1 MRLGETFVARLALG
15 LALVMGPGLQT
26 QQWPEIAIDSFPAVS
41 REPIGRALADARAH
55 TDDPRRVGALGMML
69 HAWDQFETA
78 SAVYARARALERRYD
93 WFYLAGVVETRLAHH
108 AAAAALLRE
117 AVALSPTVPARL
129 ALADALFESGDV
141 DASEPLYRAL
151 VAEPAAEPHARY
163 GVGRVLAARGAHEAA
178 LRELDAAI
186 SLFPEF
192 GAAWYA
198 KGFALRSLRRVAE
211 ARVALGRAQELVAR
225 WPAVADPLLA
235 SVSALRDDPAAHV
248 RRGRALEARGDVA
261 GAIREHEAA
270 LAADPAMAQAHVNLI
285 SLYGRQGA
293 WQPAEAHYR
302 EAVRLG
308 SAVPEA
314 HYNYG
319 VLLVMQQ
326 RDAEAT
332 AAFRLALAGN
342 PENAGAWN
350 NLGHLAERGGQP
362 EAALDAY
369 RRAVERAPADS
380 MIRFNLARML
390 IATRHYTE
398 AIPQLEMLSAVDGP
412 ERPRYV
418 FGLATAWVH
427 AGDLGKGRQYAA
439 EARALAAAKGQLDL
453 VAAIDRQLAGLP
465 Q

>member
-1 MRLGETFVARLALG
+1 M
-15 LALVMGPGLQT
+15 
-26 QQWPEIAIDSFPAVS
+26 S
-41 REPIGRALADARAH
+41 REPIGRALAEARAH
-55 TDDPRRVGALGMML
+55 PKDPARVGALGMVL
-69 HAWDQFETA
+69 QAWEQFATA
-78 SAVYARARALERRYD
+78 AAVYADALALERRFD
-93 WFYLAGVVETRLAHH
+93 WYYLAGVVQARLAHH
-108 AAAAALLRE
+108 ADAAALLRE

-129 ALADALFESGDV
+129 ALADALFESGEV

-151 VAEPAAEPHARY
+151 TAEPAAEPHARY
-163 GVGRVLAARGAHEAA
+163 GLGRVLAARGEHEAA

-186 SLFPEF
+186 SLYPEF

-198 KGFALRSLRRVAE
+198 KGFALRSLRRPEE
-211 ARVALGRAQELVAR
+211 ARVALTRAQELGTR
-225 WPAVADPLLA
+225 WPAVEDPLMA
-235 SVSALRDDPAAHV
+235 SVSALRDDAVAHL

-270 LAADPAMAQAHVNLI
+270 LAANPAMAQAHVNLI

-293 WQPAEAHYR
+293 WQQAEAHYH

-319 VLLVMQQ
+319 VLLLLQD

-332 AAFRLALAGN
+332 AAFQQAIAGN
-342 PENAGAWN
+342 PENAAAWN
-350 NLGHLAERGGQP
+350 NLGQLAERGGQP
-362 EAALDAY
+362 AAALDAY
-369 RRAVERAPADS
+369 RRAVERAPADPT
-380 MIRFNLARML
+380 MRFNLARML
-390 IATRHYTE
+390 IATKHYAE
-398 AIPQLEMLSAVDGP
+398 AIPQLETLSTEDGP

-427 AGDLGKGRQYAA
+427 AGDLGKGRQYAN
-439 EARALAAAKGQLDL
+439 EARALAAARGQLDL